1 VNVDVRIPK
10 LVNVKGDLFATASS
24 FAAQAVLKLCASLI
38 LTRILRPEAYGIIT
52 LLTSVLFTVE
62 MLADLGVN
70 LFIVRDPH
78 AEEPRY
84 LNTAWT
90 IRLCRAL
97 INGTIVFLGA
107 PLIATFFG
115 TSELTA
121 PMRAL
126 SVWFILSGLD
136 SMSFPLATRRKRSRI
151 VVYCELLAS
160 FVSTVFSV
168 IYCYYTRSY
177 WGMIYATLVNRLM
190 YTVMTYQFY
199 KELRPR
205 LRFDRA
211 AAAEILRFTRFTMP
225 SSILTL
231 ALTQFDKIV
240 FLRLFSLDLLGIY
253 GLAGNIAGPVEAL
266 IVKISQLVLYPRC
279 AHNYRSDRGSFSNK
293 YYTENARLFV
303 SILIMPAAV
312 GGAAHLLI
320 SALYD
325 YRYAAAANV
334 LQALM
339 VRAALLSLAS
349 PAEDLLIAAGETQVI
364 LVGNILRAV
373 WMFSVSL
380 AGYFLFGFTG
390 FVYGAALSG
399 LPPLLYYYQLQRKK
413 GFLIMRYE
421 FYKMAFVL
429 VIAISAYATSDLLL
443 SLWPRFRLVV

>member
-1 VNVDVRIPK
+1 VRFSK
-10 LVNVKGDLFATASS
+10 LVNLKGDLFATASS
-24 FAAQAVLKLCASLI
+24 FTAQAVLKLCASLI
-38 LTRILRPEAYGIIT
+38 LTRILRPEAYGIVTI
-52 LLTSVLFTVE
+52 LTSVLFAVE

-78 AEEPRY
+78 GEEPRY

-90 IRLCRAL
+90 IRLGRAL
-97 INGTIVFLGA
+97 LNGTIVFFGA
-107 PLIATFFG
+107 PLISTFFG
-115 TSELTA
+115 TAELTT
-121 PMRAL
+121 PMRVLAL
-126 SVWFILSGLD
+126 WFVLSGLD
-136 SMSFPLATRRKRSRI
+136 SMSFPIATRRKCSRI
-151 VVYCELLAS
+151 VVYSELLAS
-160 FVSTVFSV
+160 FVSTVFS
-168 IYCYYTRSY
+168 ILYCYYSRSY
-177 WGMIYATLVNRLM
+177 WGMIWATIINRLV

-199 KELRPR
+199 PELRPR

-211 AAAEILRFTRFTMP
+211 AATEILRFTRFTMP

-240 FLRLFSLDLLGIY
+240 FLRLFSLNLLGIY

-266 IVKISQLVLYPRC
+266 ISKISQLVLYPRC
-279 AHNYRSDRGSFSNK
+279 AHNYRTDRGSFSIK
-293 YYTENARLFV
+293 YYTENAKLFI

-320 SALYD
+320 STLYD

-339 VRAALLSLAS
+339 IRAALLSLAS
-349 PAEDLLIAAGETQVI
+349 PAEDLLIAAGEVHVI

-373 WMFSVSL
+373 WMFTASL

-390 FVYGAALSG
+390 FVYGAALAG

-413 GFLIMRYE
+413 GFLIVRYE
-421 FYKMAFVL
+421 FYKMAFAL
-429 VIAISAYATSDLLL
+429 LIAISAYTTSNLLL
-443 SLWPRFRLVV
+443 SLWPGFRLVV

>member
-1 VNVDVRIPK
+1 MRFPE
-10 LVNVKGDLFATASS
+10 LVNLKGDLFATASS
-24 FAAQAVLKLCASLI
+24 FTAQAVLKLCASLI
-38 LTRILRPEAYGIIT
+38 LTRILRPEAYGIVTI
-52 LLTSVLFTVE
+52 LTSVLFTVE

-90 IRLCRAL
+90 IRLGRAL
-97 INGTIVFLGA
+97 LNGTIVFLTA

-115 TSELTA
+115 TTELTA
-121 PMRAL
+121 PMRVLAL
-126 SVWFILSGLD
+126 WFVLSGLD
-136 SMSFPLATRRKRSRI
+136 SMSFPIATRRKRSRI
-151 VVYCELLAS
+151 VVYSELLAC
-160 FVSTVFSV
+160 FVSTVFS
-168 IYCYYTRSY
+168 ILYCYYSRSY
-177 WGMIYATLVNRLM
+177 WGMIYATIINRLV

-199 KELRPR
+199 QELRPR
-205 LRFDRA
+205 LHFDRA
-211 AAAEILRFTRFTMP
+211 AATEILRFTRFTMP

-240 FLRLFSLDLLGIY
+240 FLRLFSLNLLGIY

-266 IVKISQLVLYPRC
+266 ISKISQLVLYPRC
-279 AHNYRSDRGSFSNK
+279 AHNYRTDRGSFSIK
-293 YYTENARLFV
+293 YYTENAKLFI

-320 SALYD
+320 STLYD

-339 VRAALLSLAS
+339 IRAALLSLAS
-349 PAEDLLIAAGETQVI
+349 PAEDLLIAAGEVHVI

-373 WMFSVSL
+373 WMFTASL

-390 FVYGAALSG
+390 FVYGAALAG

-413 GFLIMRYE
+413 GFLIVRYE
-421 FYKMAFVL
+421 FYKMAFAL
-429 VIAISAYATSDLLL
+429 LIAISAYTTSNLLL
-443 SLWPRFRLVV
+443 SLWPGFRLVV